1 MSKTYELKLDWCGDH
16 QSYIIFRA
24 HLDEMTDGQ
33 YVEIEDGVNLDSVEN
48 EHTNPADTK
57 PLGISVYRSAK
68 EELLELE
75 KQLKQK
81 FEPTLKT
88 NLLEMEESSWKTGWK
103 DHFEVIYSKK
113 FAICMPWQVSEQ
125 EGKIRIE
132 IEPGMAF
139 GTGQHQ
145 TCLLYTSP
153 SPRDRTRSRMPS
165 SA

>member
-81 FEPTLKT
+81 FEPKL
-88 NLLEMEESSWKTGWK
+88 NREWLLARVNTKPQG
-103 DHFEVIYSKK
+103 
-113 FAICMPWQVSEQ
+113 FACKQ
-125 EGKIRIE
+125 
-132 IEPGMAF
+132 
-139 GTGQHQ
+139 
-145 TCLLYTSP
+145 
-153 SPRDRTRSRMPS
+153 
-165 SA
+165 